1 MTMLS
6 EAARLGMVQTVVDIR
21 EAIRADSEIADLAT
35 MIGRG
40 RRVDHTGGGKD
51 SEPDPLSSA

>member
-1 MTMLS
+1 
-6 EAARLGMVQTVVDIR
+6 MVQTVVDIR